1 MKTAEINDL
10 DNKASLVNGSNS
22 APYNERL
29 ESEMDKS
36 QGGQLTQSADVGNV
50 RTKSVKSFNY
60 TVQNKES
67 LASQALLATSQ
78 ALIKIE
84 SEVSQTEKDILQ
96 PDDA

>member
-36 QGGQLTQSADVGNV
+36 
-50 RTKSVKSFNY
+50 
-60 TVQNKES
+60 
-67 LASQALLATSQ
+67 
-78 ALIKIE
+78 
-84 SEVSQTEKDILQ
+84 
-96 PDDA
+96 